1 MGTLH
6 DLNPRRYE
14 VTTVITV
21 ERVYVVGANSEE
33 EAASKVHS
41 IIEASK
47 LGDLGDIDKKLRR
60 ALGDDGFFKMDS
72 LKEDIIEIEHCPSS
86 EVTKPPAWL

>member
-33 EAASKVHS
+33 EAASKVHY
-41 IIEASK
+41 IMEASNTNPH
-47 LGDLGDIDKKLRR
+47 
-60 ALGDDGFFKMDS
+60 
-72 LKEDIIEIEHCPSS
+72 IE
-86 EVTKPPAWL
+86 